1 MLNMIQVSNNLLFY
15 LLTIYLELKDI
26 YKMKIG
32 YKKVINTI
40 FSI

>member
-1 MLNMIQVSNNLLFY
+1 MLNMIQVSNNLLFN

-32 YKKVINTI
+32 YKNVINKHN
-40 FSI
+40 F